1 MNPPSTLFA
10 SRWGFILAAMGS
22 AVGLGNIWRFT
33 FMAGEN
39 GGGVFIFFYFVFI
52 LAFGIPC
59 LIAMIT
65 IGRRGRKSPPGS
77 TKALALAEG
86 RSSAWQGLGWLAIT
100 IAFLALTFFSVVAG
114 WVLAYIPKA
123 LAGAFDQI
131 TPAESIALF
140 AGAKADVWAMT
151 LWHGL
156 FMVLTMVI
164 VGRGVREG
172 VERAVTWLIPALF
185 CILILLVVYAAA
197 TGAFAEALSFLFAP
211 DFTKVSESVVLLALG
226 QAFFSL
232 SVGGGGILAYGAYL
246 QREASIPKSAFAIA
260 AANVSVDMLAGLA
273 IFPIVFAYGLA
284 PGSGPGLLFETLP
297 VAFGQMPG
305 GQVIGTLFLLLVLFA
320 ALSTS
325 ISMLESVVARLVEFN
340 TWSRAKMT
348 LLAGGIVWVLGLGS
362 VFSFNVWSDFTP
374 FGFIPMLEG
383 ATIFRIVDFFVVNNL
398 ILISAFLL
406 CVFVGWVMSEQA
418 LRDELDIEKQLW
430 FPIWRIVMRYVA
442 PIAICVISIMSVI
455 DQAK

>member
-39 GGGVFIFFYFVFI
+39 GGGVFIFFYFIFI

-77 TKALALAEG
+77 TKVLAQAEG

-114 WVLAYIPKA
+114 WVLAYIPKS
-123 LAGAFDQI
+123 LSGVFDHI
-131 TPAESIALF
+131 DAADSVALF
-140 AGAKADVWAMT
+140 GAAKSDVWAMT

-156 FMVLTMVI
+156 FMLMTMAV
-164 VGRGVREG
+164 VGRGVRNG
-172 VERAVTWLIPALF
+172 VERAVTWLMPGLF
-185 CILILLVVYAAA
+185 GILLLLVVYAAL
-197 TGAFAEALSFLFAP
+197 TGSFLQALSFLFAP
-211 DFTKVSESVVLLALG
+211 DFSKVSSSVVLLALG

-260 AANVSVDMLAGLA
+260 AANVSVDLLAGLA

-284 PGSGPGLLFETLP
+284 PGAGPGLLFETLP

-305 GQVIGTLFLLLVLFA
+305 GRLVGTLFLLLVLFA

-340 TWSRAKMT
+340 RWSRAKMT
-348 LLAGGIVWVLGLGS
+348 VLAGGLVWVLGLGS
-362 VFSFNVWSDFTP
+362 VFSHNIWSNFTP
-374 FGFIPMLEG
+374 LDFIPLLEG

-398 ILISAFLL
+398 ILISAFFL
-406 CVFVGWVMSEQA
+406 CIFVGWVMSEHA
-418 LRDELDIEKQLW
+418 LKDELDIVQDSW
-430 FPIWRIVMRYVA
+430 FRVWRVVMRYIA
-442 PIAICVISIMSVI
+442 PAAIAVISLVSII